1 MFHKWLLI
9 ACIIS
14 VAQSDEGAL
23 KSFDDSVKNVD
34 KDAQDATKDAKAA
47 DKGMH
52 ETAKGLSSGNLK
64 EANEGME
71 DTVKSSK
78 DGMKTVNGDPST
90 PSTGVMA
97 GTTKKVAGVG
107 GHMALDC
114 AKTSL
119 LRRLQDVTGFST
131 DDNAIASVKKA
142 IAKKAQTAEDNVHTV
157 QSESA
162 APMGRRLLTTNSTVM
177 VNYTVDCADS
187 AECQQVYT
195 LLHLL
200 AMEELTEEVMADL
213 KENGASPYTVVVTKH
228 SVDMVPC
235 AIFGVGYNDTKR
247 NDKVNGA
254 YRATALECQ
263 QSCETTVF
271 CEVFTWYKDTGGC
284 WLQGNGSHLEV
295 YSDNAISG
303 PVKCPSTEA
312 TVLAKEAGTA
322 AAAETLGA
330 PGRIADSAGSSD
342 GDAGMGA
349 IGLGI
354 AGVVAAGAVG
364 LGVAAYTMGESGEK
378 KKKKKKAEKTEK
390 TTRGVELSKQA
401 ASDPEVAPLVSSG
414 APAVQMPMQYAQV
427 PGPVYYYSGF
437 QPVAMEPMAMAEPSA
452 MYPGVAATQVYSPAY
467 LS

>member
-1 MFHKWLLI
+1 MLRRWLVI

-23 KSFDDSVKNVD
+23 KSIDDSAKDVD
-34 KDAQDATKDAKAA
+34 KDAQDATRDAQAA

-52 ETAKGLSSGNLK
+52 ETAKGISSGNLK

-78 DGMKTVNGDPST
+78 EGMSSASDAAKTVNGNPST
-90 PSTGVMA
+90 PSAGVGDKA
-97 GTTKKVAGVG
+97 AGVG
-107 GHMALDC
+107 GHMAMDV

-119 LRRLQDVTGFST
+119 MRRLQDVTGFST

-162 APMGRRLLTTNSTVM
+162 APTGRRLLTTNSTVM
-177 VNYTVDCADS
+177 VNYTVDCPDS
-187 AECQQVYT
+187 VACQQVYT
-195 LLHLL
+195 LLHML

-228 SVDMVPC
+228 DVDMVPC
-235 AIFGVGYNDTKR
+235 AIFGVGYNDSQR
-247 NDKVNGA
+247 NDQVNGA
-254 YRATALECQ
+254 YRATAFECQ
-263 QSCETTVF
+263 QSCESTVF
-271 CEVFTWYKDTGGC
+271 CEVFTWYKDSGGC
-284 WLQGNGSHLEV
+284 WLQGNGSQLHV
-295 YSDNAISG
+295 YNDNAVSG
-303 PVKCPSTEA
+303 PVKCPPKEA
-312 TVLAKEAGTA
+312 TVLAKEAGEA
-322 AAAETLGA
+322 AASETLGA
-330 PGRIADSAGSSD
+330 APASD
-342 GDAGMGA
+342 GNAGMGA

-364 LGVAAYTMGESGEK
+364 LGVAAYTMGSGEK
-378 KKKKKKAEKTEK
+378 KKKKKKEGKTS
-390 TTRGVELSKQA
+390 RAVELSKQA
-401 ASDPEVAPLVSSG
+401 SEPEAAPLVSSEV
-414 APAVQMPMQYAQV
+414 PAVQAPIQFAQV
-427 PGPVYYYSGF
+427 PNPVYYYSGF

-452 MYPGVAATQVYSPAY
+452 MYPGIAATPVYSPAY